1 MDDRSLEIAEMR
13 SDIVQLAEKRL
24 AGEPGAEAAL
34 RAFLEPLNP
43 IDVAA
48 GLGDLDDAEITSV
61 FDALGHESQA
71 MVLSEAD
78 PKVQALLLMHVGERG
93 SSLLAALDPDDA
105 ADVLDAATEPQVEDI
120 LRGLERE
127 DAEELRQLREYGP
140 ETAGGLMTTEV
151 VALPPDLTV
160 AEALDRIREEREAET
175 VSIVYVVGRGDLLL
189 GVFSIRDLLLAP
201 SDQRVKEIMTTRILQ
216 VHPDVD
222 QEEVIRT
229 METYHLSV
237 LPVVGDAGQLLG
249 IVTSDDALTALEN
262 EASEDVMK
270 LAGASGNNPTRQT
283 VGERVRARLPYLMVT
298 LGGTMLSAL
307 IIRML
312 TDEAE
317 VGVMAY
323 FIPVVGGMGGNVG
336 MQSAAVIVRGFAT
349 GEVDQSRI
357 GKVIFEEFLTGG
369 TLGFLSA
376 IGSFFIAL
384 LMAFTPIEGL
394 TVAMSLFC
402 ATLLAAAAGT
412 MIPTVCARL
421 GVDPAISAG
430 PFITT
435 LNDILGISVYIG
447 IATVM
452 LPLG

>member
-1 MDDRSLEIAEMR
+1 LDDRNLEIVEMR
-13 SDIVQLAEKRL
+13 TELARLAEVRL
-24 AGEPGAEAAL
+24 AGEHGSEAAL
-34 RAFLEPLNP
+34 RSFLEAVNP
-43 IDVAA
+43 IDVATS
-48 GLGDLDDAEITSV
+48 LGDLEDAEVTAV
-61 FDALGHESQA
+61 FDALGHEAQA
-71 MVLSEAD
+71 KVLSEAD

-93 SSLLAALDPDDA
+93 ASLLAALDPDDA

-127 DAEELRQLREYGP
+127 DAEELRQLREYGA

-151 VALPPDLTV
+151 VALAPELTV

-175 VSIVYVVGRGDLLL
+175 VSIVYVVSDHGHLL
-189 GVFSIRDLLLAP
+189 GVLSIRDLLLALP
-201 SDQRVKEIMTTRILQ
+201 DQRVKNLMTTRVLQ
-216 VHPDVD
+216 VHPGAD

-237 LPVVGDAGQLLG
+237 IPVVDDAGLLLG
-249 IVTSDDALTALEN
+249 IVTSDDVLTALEN

-270 LAGASGNNPTRQT
+270 LAGASGNNPTRQS
-283 VGERVRARLPYLMVT
+283 VRERVWARLPYLMVT

-307 IIRML
+307 IIRLL

-357 GKVIFEEFLTGG
+357 AKVIFEEFLTGG

-376 IGSFFIAL
+376 MGAFVIAL